1 MNCIVQARMS
11 SKRLP
16 GKTFKKINNI
26 SILEILIKNL
36 KKNSKIKKII
46 VATSKNDED
55 KKIVNFCKKNNV
67 DHYIGPLNNV
77 FKRLFSCARDYKF
90 DYFMRINAD
99 SPFLDNKLINKLILI
114 KHKNKDYD
122 LYTNVFPRSFPKGQ
136 SLEIIKTSIMKN
148 LNEKLNKSQKEHV
161 TKYFYENKKKYRIYN
176 MLNSINYSEFNL
188 SIDTKLDLN
197 KFRKIFKKKNLNKY
211 YSFNKLLKLKN

>member
-1 MNCIVQARMS
+1 
-11 SKRLP
+11 
-16 GKTFKKINNI
+16 
-26 SILEILIKNL
+26 
-36 KKNSKIKKII
+36 
-46 VATSKNDED
+46 
-55 KKIVNFCKKNNV
+55 
-67 DHYIGPLNNV
+67 
-77 FKRLFSCARDYKF
+77 
-90 DYFMRINAD
+90 
-99 SPFLDNKLINKLILI
+99 
-114 KHKNKDYD
+114 
-122 LYTNVFPRSFPKGQ
+122 
-136 SLEIIKTSIMKN
+136 MKN